1 MRIKTF
7 LLFFP
12 LLFLILLGIN
22 IIFVSSRPTPIV
34 NQLIISSIGDASYL
48 NPVLAQDSASSDING
63 LVFNGLIKYNRDLQG
78 FVGDL
83 AESWE
88 IRPGPEPE
96 ITFHLRRGVLWHD
109 GKPFTAEDVKFT
121 FDKIMDEKTQTV
133 RRSDYELVKKVEVV
147 DPYTFRVSYKQPFSP
162 GLGTWG
168 IGILPKHL
176 LEKEDINTSSFNRNP
191 VGTGPFRFVE
201 WVSDEKIVLE
211 ANPRYFEGRPHLDRI
226 IYRIIPETSLSEM
239 ELLTKGVDYYG
250 VLPHQYRRMSE
261 IPFLKIYSQPSLAYT
276 YIGYNLRNPLF
287 QDKRVR
293 QALTHAIHRE
303 EIVQYVLYGFGK
315 VISGPFPSHLWYYNP
330 HVKPLP
336 YDPQKAKKLLAEAG
350 WQDSDGDGVLDKE
363 GKPFRFKLI
372 TNSGNDIRRD
382 VGVLVQRQLREL
394 GIDVIFETY
403 EWSVFLKNFINAKHF
418 DACILGWSL
427 SPDPDDYM
435 IWHSSQIEKGFNFI
449 SYVNPEADRLWEEGR
464 KEYDLERRRKI
475 YWRIHELIAEDQ
487 PYTFLFSPIGIS
499 ALQRKFVLLERDP
512 SGREIYRPIEMEK
525 AGLMYDLIKWY
536 VPRGIV
542 MEK

>member
-147 DPYTFRVSYKQPFSP
+147 DPYTFRVIYKQPFSP